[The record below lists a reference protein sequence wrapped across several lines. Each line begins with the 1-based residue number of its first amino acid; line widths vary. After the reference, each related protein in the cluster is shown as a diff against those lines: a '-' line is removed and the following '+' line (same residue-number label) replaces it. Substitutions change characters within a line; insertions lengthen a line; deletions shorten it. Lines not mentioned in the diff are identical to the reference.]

1 MWYIGDNYECDVVGA
16 REAGL
21 FPVWY
26 TGAAQEP
33 VREDSGPRPAFSS
46 ARWKIRLLGLRNM
59 YSLLAMINS
68 NVLKGTE
75 AVLRHAARNR
85 HGFTAAQVQAA
96 ADEINA
102 ELGRFD
108 PARRHLFQVE
118 APNHMFTA
126 YLYESMGI
134 AIPICRAPFPA
145 SFSFKAIFDSSGF
158 S

>member
-1 MWYIGDNYECDVVGA
+1 MRRPKMI
-16 REAGL
+16 L
-21 FPVWY
+21 FDY
-26 TGAAQEP
+26 GQT
-33 VREDSGPRPAFSS
+33 
-46 ARWKIRLLGLRNM
+46 
-59 YSLLAMINS
+59 LADEGRFNGI
-68 NVLKGTE
+68 KGTE

-134 AIPICRAPFPA
+134 ELPLTAREIDRIFWDAAAPGTPTDGIQEFLA
-145 SFSFKAIFDSSGF
+145 FLGEQGIRTGVISNIAFSGENKGSVAGTYI
-158 S
+158 